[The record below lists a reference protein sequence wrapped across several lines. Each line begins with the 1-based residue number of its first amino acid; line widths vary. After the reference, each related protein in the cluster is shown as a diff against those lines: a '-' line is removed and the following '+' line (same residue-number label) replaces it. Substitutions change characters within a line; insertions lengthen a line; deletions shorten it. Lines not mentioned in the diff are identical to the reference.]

1 MSIVFTND
9 PPELQPVLSDGIYF
23 TLSSSTYNALTT
35 FKFRYI
41 YELYVEDLLVFE
53 GRCSPNPY
61 GLGIVDL
68 QQVLE
73 TYTNSLPISYWD
85 TTPIYTH
92 QTIAFSRPAN
102 EQVINYYIKT
112 GYEYADSELS
122 PTTGFTGWGN
132 SVGAP
137 AVESDVYKVWRS
149 TMGTNGRATQQDFA
163 VGPYILSGAPQGVY
177 PTTSGLFFT
186 NAPRILDIADTEY
199 FTLGFSNYYLWSG
212 GTPGLSQPYY
222 VEYNF
227 YNDQGALIRTDQYDN
242 IVSNGGGPR
251 TSCTDVYQ
259 GLYLIYP
266 PSGTT
271 DYNSLYTGAGPENIP
286 NFPNNC
292 AQYTV
297 QLFGIFT
304 GSTSP
309 IQPTPTMTPTPSSTP
324 VLSPTPTPSTT
335 PLCGG
340 CTEYNLN
347 WTGESIV
354 SGTITSCANGQT
366 VNLLIEPGITYI
378 VCSCDPPIF
387 EVDVTILV
395 GGPCL
400 PPQPSPTPS
409 PTPLCT
415 CGEYVI
421 QNESESIDY
430 IQYID
435 CYGNPQVQAL
445 GSLQATT
452 LCACVNSIETTYS
465 TVQYLGPCVVQQT
478 PTPTPT
484 PTVTPVPECREYR
497 FTNICESEIEIF
509 MNNCEGTPVSYFVPN
524 GSFID
529 HCALEGT
536 ITPDVCI
543 EITDLGP
550 C

>member
-85 TTPIYTH
+85 TTQIYTH

-102 EQVINYYIKT
+102 EQVINYY
-112 GYEYADSELS
+112 
-122 PTTGFTGWGN
+122 
-132 SVGAP
+132 
-137 AVESDVYKVWRS
+137 
-149 TMGTNGRATQQDFA
+149 FA

-309 IQPTPTMTPTPSSTP
+309 IQPTPTKTPTPSSTP

-524 GSFID
+524 GSYID